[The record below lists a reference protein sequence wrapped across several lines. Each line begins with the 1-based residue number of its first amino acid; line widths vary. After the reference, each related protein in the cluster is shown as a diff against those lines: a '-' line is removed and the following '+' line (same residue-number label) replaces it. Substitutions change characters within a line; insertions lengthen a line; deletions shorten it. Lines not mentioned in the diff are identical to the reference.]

1 MYQLECNNCSCASA
15 KPNVFSHVT
24 LLLDKRRISRL
35 SSRDNGASRCL
46 HVKQISCP
54 HTSLHTLLIERAPPQ
69 REHGLRWRHPCDPLC
84 LPIPRSHS
92 MHIGRRLPLCSPR
105 IGLGPPPPDVGRG
118 SGLRSPT
125 VERASGSSSAAPTAE
140 RASGSSSAALAAGRA
155 SSSSSAAPT
164 AGVEVFSAW
173 IHRAAGLGSG
183 EVTVLVNPNPIYV
196 FALIECDLCDYD

>member
-69 REHGLRWRHPCDPLC
+69 REHGIRWRHPCDPLC

-105 IGLGPPPPDVGRG
+105 IGLGPPPPPMLVAA
-118 SGLRSPT
+118 
-125 VERASGSSSAAPTAE
+125 RASAPPL
-140 RASGSSSAALAAGRA
+140 SNVPLAHPVPLPLPN
-155 SSSSSAAPT
+155 APL
-164 AGVEVFSAW
+164 ARPVPLPLPDAPLA
-173 IHRAAGLGSG
+173 R
-183 EVTVLVNPNPIYV
+183 LVPLPLPEWRYFQRGFI
-196 FALIECDLCDYD
+196 AQLD